1 MKILCHVMLST
12 LIFFSVLVTVECEAS
27 YCNEETYVF
36 HGNGM
41 FTDHS
46 DATVNKNTLEVRLR
60 TATEL
65 PANGWKVELSYN
77 DNEGIVS
84 ILEAFRQRMGDQTA
98 SYWRWLGNLEIAP
111 DWFQTATR
119 SVASGFDLLEA
130 VIDEDLRRQI
140 QRYEGLLMA
149 GNRVLVVAHSQG
161 SLYANAA
168 HTRLADKGLPMDA
181 FGIVSVANPA
191 SRVAGDGPYFTLLN
205 DLVIY
210 GVSLVLP
217 NTLPANIE
225 NTIDYSDWTHHH
237 FIDSYLNGDQ
247 SGPMIVNTVLGEADA
262 LSWPEAQVG
271 RGPISVTLTWGE
283 QPDVDLHIFEPN
295 WSHVYYADPVGQ
307 SGHLD
312 HDDTSAYGP
321 EHYYVGNCDQL
332 ETGRYGV
339 AVNYYR
345 GSAPETAHIQIQA
358 GDIVRDYSTYLFMAY
373 GSSGNYR
380 ARTVANIDVVEDPD
394 QGYVFKVSDF

>member
-1 MKILCHVMLST
+1 MLFAC
-12 LIFFSVLVTVECEAS
+12 LFFVISPVEDSEAS
-27 YCNEETYVF
+27 YCDKQTYVF
-36 HGNGM
+36 FGNGM
-41 FTDHS
+41 FNEQS
-46 DATVNKNTLEVRLR
+46 IAASGLRKLKRNITLAGDLQDDD
-60 TATEL
+60 
-65 PANGWKVELSYN
+65 WKFELSYN
-77 DNEGIVS
+77 HNEGATS
-84 ILEAFRQRMGDQTA
+84 LLEVFRQRMGDQTA
-98 SYWRWLGNLEIAP
+98 SYWRWLGNLDIAP
-111 DWFQTATR
+111 DWFQSATR

-130 VIDEDLRRQI
+130 VVDEDLRRHI

-168 HTRLADKGLPMDA
+168 HTQLAKKGLPMDA

-210 GVSLVLP
+210 GVSLVFP
-217 NTLPANIE
+217 NTLPGNIE
-225 NTIDYSDWTHHH
+225 NTIDDKDWTHHN
-237 FIDSYLNGDQ
+237 FIDAYLNGDQ
-247 SGPMIVNTVLGEADA
+247 SGPLIVDTVLNEAEA

-295 WSHVYYADPVGQ
+295 WSHVYYADPIGE

-358 GDIVRDYSTYLFMAY
+358 GDIIRDFSTYLFMAY
-373 GSSGNYR
+373 GSSGNSR
-380 ARTVANIDVVEDPD
+380 ARTVASIDVIDDPE
-394 QGYVFKVSDF
+394 QGYVFKVNGF